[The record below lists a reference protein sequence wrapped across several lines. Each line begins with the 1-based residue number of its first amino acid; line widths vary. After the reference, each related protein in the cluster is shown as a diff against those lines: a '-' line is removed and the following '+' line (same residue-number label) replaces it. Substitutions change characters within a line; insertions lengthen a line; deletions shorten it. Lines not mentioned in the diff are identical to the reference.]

1 MLGGNQKLSFS
12 GLYFSTILEYEPYC
26 CRKWDSFQGL
36 KQGSCLTL
44 GNELSK
50 ETYVLTKQEILL
62 GKGTRVESRR
72 VREPRRTALSHGL
85 QFGFYGDGISFRVVF
100 SQSFW
105 LRVLP
110 EWCTPCSVKMDDS
123 EKDSE
128 RWLDMWCLLLTFP
141 ELFQLVGLISSV
153 FLSRTSC
160 CKTTYANG
168 YNGAWPG
175 WAVWVSVL
183 PLTIW
188 LLESCLMPLC
198 FLLWHLTQSAQ

>member
-1 MLGGNQKLSFS
+1 MA
-12 GLYFSTILEYEPYC
+12 
-26 CRKWDSFQGL
+26 R
-36 KQGSCLTL
+36 CL
-44 GNELSK
+44 
-50 ETYVLTKQEILL
+50 
-62 GKGTRVESRR
+62 R
-72 VREPRRTALSHGL
+72 
-85 QFGFYGDGISFRVVF
+85 FYGDGISFRVVF

-168 YNGAWPG
+168 YYVAWPG
-175 WAVWVSVL
+175 WAVSISVL
-183 PLTIW
+183 PLTFAAHQAFIFFTISW
-188 LLESCLMPLC
+188 SLLKLMSFESVMSSNHHILC
-198 FLLWHLTQSAQ
+198 RLLLLLPSIFLSIRVFSRESAFLIRCPKYWSFTFSISPSNEYSGLISFRMD